1 MVFGAARVYTFTVPG
16 PKWKSWLRLILVSLT
31 LLTAACRHPAD
42 VGDTNPL
49 TPEQALQSFEVAE
62 GFRIVLF
69 AAEPH
74 VVDPVDMAFDENG
87 GIWVA
92 ELLDYP
98 WVKEGE
104 PPRSHIKF
112 LEDTDADGVIDK
124 HTVFADQLNQVSSV
138 LPWKDG
144 LLAAVPP
151 DILFFRDLDGD
162 HVADERKVM
171 HTGFTQLF
179 PQRQINNLRHGLDN
193 WIYVANRGQPGEITS
208 PDRPDQPPAYVRGLD
223 FRFRPDRE
231 LFEPETGNTQFG
243 VSFDEWGNR
252 FLSEN
257 TTHLRHAVIPY
268 RYLARNPFVNATIRQ
283 EEISDHGS
291 RIFPLTPPQQWR
303 VERTAVRRERY
314 RETNPSRDEQLEG
327 HFTASCGATVYLG
340 DAFPED
346 YVGNVFVSDTNGN
359 LIHCDVLK
367 PKGATFTASRKP
379 ADREFVASTDNWFR
393 PVNFKNAP
401 DGNLYVLDYYRQYIE
416 HSNFVPDSVQQRLKM
431 DFYNGDDRGRIYRIV
446 PEEARNNR
454 TLNVSLGSASTAEL
468 VQELAGLNG
477 WRRRT
482 AQRLLV
488 DRQDESAVPLLE
500 AMARQRPSPQARLHA
515 LWTLEGMSVLKADL
529 VELALNDPHPGVREN
544 AVRLAEL
551 FMSDLASAVIERA
564 NDESDKV
571 QYQVALTLGNLT
583 GSRDAL
589 QALADITKRHAED
602 PWFRLAATSAP
613 QATAPR
619 LLTLIERDKDFPA
632 KTSDGKTLLVREL
645 SRVVGAGRSYSEVE
659 ALLVNLA
666 GDPSSQGAQWKEA
679 SLLGLAAGLQLEG
692 KLDRSSSQSEKA
704 LTTLLTSEEP
714 QVQLAAREAAQFFEL
729 RAFLARALAE
739 AADDALPT
747 EQRVAAIRSLRG
759 GSFAAVEPI
768 VREILTSPVEQD
780 LQIAAAESA
789 AAFDHPDIADLLLAG
804 WGGYAPAT
812 RQHVVAGILTHTQ
825 RTSALLSAVEQESI
839 APNSIEAIT
848 RIRLAQ
854 HPDAEL
860 SARASKIFAV
870 ESGDRSAVVAQHED
884 VLRLAADAARG
895 KEVFERECS
904 KCHLRTAERGRIGPD
919 LSGVSNQSEE
929 ALLAGILDPSANIEG
944 RFTNYLVTTTDGR
957 LHDGLL
963 VGETSATVTIRGELE
978 DTTLLR
984 KNVEEIRASIVSLMP
999 EGLEETLTRQEIADV
1014 IAYLRAGL

>member
-1 MVFGAARVYTFTVPG
+1 
-16 PKWKSWLRLILVSLT
+16 
-31 LLTAACRHPAD
+31 
-42 VGDTNPL
+42 
-49 TPEQALQSFEVAE
+49 
-62 GFRIVLF
+62 
-69 AAEPH
+69 
-74 VVDPVDMAFDENG
+74 
-87 GIWVA
+87 
-92 ELLDYP
+92 
-98 WVKEGE
+98 
-104 PPRSHIKF
+104 
-112 LEDTDADGVIDK
+112 
-124 HTVFADQLNQVSSV
+124 
-138 LPWKDG
+138 
-144 LLAAVPP
+144 
-151 DILFFRDLDGD
+151 
-162 HVADERKVM
+162 
-171 HTGFTQLF
+171 
-179 PQRQINNLRHGLDN
+179 
-193 WIYVANRGQPGEITS
+193 
-208 PDRPDQPPAYVRGLD
+208 
-223 FRFRPDRE
+223 
-231 LFEPETGNTQFG
+231 
-243 VSFDEWGNR
+243 
-252 FLSEN
+252 
-257 TTHLRHAVIPY
+257 
-268 RYLARNPFVNATIRQ
+268 
-283 EEISDHGS
+283 
-291 RIFPLTPPQQWR
+291 
-303 VERTAVRRERY
+303 
-314 RETNPSRDEQLEG
+314 
-327 HFTASCGATVYLG
+327 
-340 DAFPED
+340 
-346 YVGNVFVSDTNGN
+346 
-359 LIHCDVLK
+359 
-367 PKGATFTASRKP
+367 
-379 ADREFVASTDNWFR
+379 
-393 PVNFKNAP
+393 
-401 DGNLYVLDYYRQYIE
+401 
-416 HSNFVPDSVQQRLKM
+416 
-431 DFYNGDDRGRIYRIV
+431 
-446 PEEARNNR
+446 
-454 TLNVSLGSASTAEL
+454 
-468 VQELAGLNG
+468 
-477 WRRRT
+477 
-482 AQRLLV
+482 
-488 DRQDESAVPLLE
+488 
-500 AMARQRPSPQARLHA
+500 
-515 LWTLEGMSVLKADL
+515 
-529 VELALNDPHPGVREN
+529 
-544 AVRLAEL
+544 
-551 FMSDLASAVIERA
+551 MSDLASAVIERA